1 MPQTTPVVVAGGNLN
16 GLGVVRSLARERISV
31 YVMATTRECPAAWSR
46 HATFVRAP
54 RLHGEEFV
62 DALVRLA
69 TRLNCRPV
77 LILTQDSSV
86 LTVSAHRQ
94 TLEPYYHIDLP
105 DGPIV
110 EALSDKLS
118 FDALAARENF
128 PVPRS
133 CAVRSR
139 DDLRQIDQMIPPV
152 ILKPAD
158 KGRVLSGAAERAT
171 RADTLERARGIATEM
186 LAHVPA
192 LIVQEWIEG
201 PDSEIYFT
209 FFYVGRDGK
218 PVGLFSG
225 RKLQSNP
232 PAVGSTAIC
241 VSASE
246 HGDTLERETRQF
258 LHCVPYHGLGSLE
271 FKRDVRTGRFL
282 MVEPTV
288 GRTDWQEEI
297 ATLCGVNLPAIAYW
311 HALGRASAPS
321 RLSDAAHR
329 YAWRAEREFQLQPEF
344 RAGRRIVDG
353 YFRWND
359 PLPGLYR
366 HVYERGIRRV
376 YRRLRRMKFP
386 LPRIKGQLEHGS

>member
-1 MPQTTPVVVAGGNLN
+1 MIPVVVAGGNLN
-16 GLGVVRSLARERISV
+16 GLGVVRSLARQHIPT
-31 YVMATTRECPAAWSR
+31 YLMAMTRGCPAAWSR

-54 RLHGEEFV
+54 RLQGEEFV

-69 TRLNCRPV
+69 TQLQCRPV
-77 LILTQDSSV
+77 LMLTQDSSV

-94 TLEPYYHIDLP
+94 TLERFYHIDLP

-139 DDLRQIDQMIPPV
+139 DDLGQIDQMLPPV

-158 KGRVLSGAAERAT
+158 KGRVLSGAAERAV
-171 RADTLERARGIATEM
+171 RADTLERAREIATEM

-209 FFYVGRDGK
+209 FFCVGRAGQST
-218 PVGLFSG
+218 GLFSG
-225 RKLQSNP
+225 RKLQSSP

-241 VSASE
+241 IPAPE
-246 HGDTLERETRQF
+246 LAETLERMTLQF
-258 LHCVPYHGLGSLE
+258 LQRVPYRGLGSLE
-271 FKRDVRTGRFL
+271 FKRDVRTGRLL

-311 HALGRASAPS
+311 RALDHDPPRSQLPV
-321 RLSDAAHR
+321 AAHR
-329 YAWRAEREFQLQPEF
+329 YAWRAERQF
-344 RAGRRIVDG
+344 RLSADVRADMRLVDG
-353 YFRWND
+353 YFRWSD
-359 PLPGLYR
+359 PLPGLY
-366 HVYERGIRRV
+366 HYGYERGVRRV
-376 YRRLRRMKFP
+376 VRRIRKVVFRASK
-386 LPRIKGQLEHGS
+386 H